1 MRSPRFPRMSEM
13 SFITAARVRRA
24 MADDWH
30 SLPADAVLRRLDA
43 SPLGLNS
50 QEAARRLARFGPNE
64 LVQTA
69 RVSPL
74 RILLSQFVD
83 VLVIVLIIAA
93 IISAVLGLLQ
103 GQSSDLYDAVLIIVI
118 VIMNAILGF
127 VQEYR
132 AERSLEALKNLA
144 APKAHILREGGI
156 VAVPSRDLVPG
167 DVAVLTAG
175 DRIPPDARLLEV
187 ASLRVNE
194 ASLTGESLPVSKAV
208 EPQPR
213 DSFLGDR
220 KNMVFMGTTVDG
232 GRGKAVLVET
242 GMATQLG
249 KIAGL
254 VQQETKQETPL
265 QKQLDRLGRQ
275 IGVAVLLAAGL
286 IFAIGVLREPGHV
299 ELLFLTAVGLSV
311 AAIPEGVPPIVTISL
326 ALGLPRMIPRGAPIR
341 KLPAVEALGAASVI
355 CSDKTGTLTK
365 GEMNVRALVVGP
377 HEYEAVGEGFDPSGL
392 VRTAGRVASPE
403 AHPGLQRLLE
413 CGALCN
419 DAVLKTEGPRWV
431 VEGDPTEG
439 ALLVAARRAGMDP
452 EAVRA
457 KWPRVAEIAF
467 TSERKKM
474 STLHAQMSEPELR
487 EILALSEAERL
498 RRLAGVP
505 AVLHVKG
512 APERILAA
520 CSHHVVDGER
530 KPLSEY
536 DRKQYLFR
544 NQELATRAL
553 RVIGFAIREFQGEVP
568 LLTEETLEVDLTFLG
583 LAGMMDAPRS
593 DAIDAIRRC
602 KKAGIRVVMIT
613 GDHKLTAMAVAR
625 EMGILEDGYRAL
637 SGEELEKLSD
647 AELVREVERIRVYAR
662 VAPEHKMRIV
672 DAWKKAGHIVAMT
685 GDGVNDA
692 PALKRSHLG
701 VAMGIT
707 GTDVA
712 KESADMVLTDD
723 NFASI
728 VAAVEE
734 GRGIYENIR
743 KFVAFLL
750 SANAGEVLIMFI
762 ATLAIA
768 DPNFLPFF
776 APVQLLWINL
786 VTDGLPALALG
797 VDPYPT
803 DIMDRPPRNPKE
815 GVLSRDILFLIV
827 VVSGILTVG
836 TLGVFFL
843 ELREGADATR
853 ARTVAFTTIVFFELF
868 LVFAMRSP
876 RQTIWQIG
884 LFTNTKLI
892 LAVLASIALQVA
904 VIYTPFLHAVFET
917 EPLTPLDWLETVLIS
932 FTAFA
937 FVEVLKVVRHR
948 MKAPAS

>member
-1 MRSPRFPRMSEM
+1 MDVGADQDSRDDVADDDRDPDPGCERGSDEADAGDDADIEHDGRCLNHAERFPGGRARSLAIFAREPRFPSRWPHRTCSYKKPLSTRDGRGIGLPRRMSEM
-13 SFITAARVRRA
+13 RFITQARVRRT

-50 QEAARRLARFGPNE
+50 QDAARRLVRFGANE

-69 RVSPL
+69 RVNPL

-93 IISAVLGLLQ
+93 IISAALGLLQ
-103 GQSSDLYDAVLIIVI
+103 GENADLYDAVLIIVI
-118 VIMNAILGF
+118 VVMNAILGF
-127 VQEYR
+127 FQEYR

-144 APKAHILREGGI
+144 GPKAHVLREGGI
-156 VAVPSRDLVPG
+156 VAVPSRELVPG

-175 DRIPPDARLLEV
+175 DRIPADARLFEV

-194 ASLTGESLPVSKAV
+194 ASLTGESLPVSKSV
-208 EPQPR
+208 EALPR

-220 KNMVFMGTTVDG
+220 KNMVFMGTAVDG
-232 GRGKAVLVET
+232 GRGKAVIVET

-254 VQQETKQETPL
+254 VQQGTKEETPL

-275 IGVAVLLAAGL
+275 TGIAVLLAAGL
-286 IFAIGVLREPGHV
+286 IFLIGVLRDPGHI
-299 ELLFLTAVGLSV
+299 ELLFLTAVGLAV
-311 AAIPEGVPPIVTISL
+311 AAIPDGLPAILTISL
-326 ALGLPRMIPRGAPIR
+326 ALGLQRMIRRGALIR

-365 GEMNVRALVVGP
+365 GELNVPVLV
-377 HEYEAVGEGFDPSGL
+377 
-392 VRTAGRVASPE
+392 T
-403 AHPGLQRLLE
+403 
-413 CGALCN
+413 
-419 DAVLKTEGPRWV
+419 
-431 VEGDPTEG
+431 
-439 ALLVAARRAGMDP
+439 
-452 EAVRA
+452 
-457 KWPRVAEIAF
+457 RVAEIAS

-474 STLHAQMSEPELR
+474 STLHAQLPESELGAVLSLPEGD
-487 EILALSEAERL
+487 RL
-498 RRLAGVP
+498 RLLVGVP

-512 APERILAA
+512 APERILAG
-520 CSHHVVDGER
+520 CSHHIVDGER
-530 KPLSEY
+530 RPLSEY
-536 DRKQYLFR
+536 DRSQYQFR

-553 RVIGFAIREFQGEVP
+553 RVIGLAAREFDGELPP
-568 LLTEETLEVDLTFLG
+568 LKEDTLEADLTFLG

-593 DAIDAIRRC
+593 DAIEAIHRC
-602 KKAGIRVVMIT
+602 NKARIRVVMIT

-625 EMGILEDGYRAL
+625 EMGILGEGDLAL
-637 SGEELEKLSD
+637 TGEELEKVSD
-647 AELVREVERIRVYAR
+647 ADLVREVERIRVYAR

-672 DAWKKAGHIVAMT
+672 DAWKKAGQIVAMT

-692 PALKRSHLG
+692 PALKRSNLG

-768 DPNFLPFF
+768 DPSFLPFF

-815 GVLSRDILFLIV
+815 GVLSRDIVFLIV
-827 VVSGILTVG
+827 VVSAILTVG

-843 ELREGADATR
+843 EL
-853 ARTVAFTTIVFFELF
+853 
-868 LVFAMRSP
+868 
-876 RQTIWQIG
+876 
-884 LFTNTKLI
+884 
-892 LAVLASIALQVA
+892 
-904 VIYTPFLHAVFET
+904 
-917 EPLTPLDWLETVLIS
+917 
-932 FTAFA
+932 
-937 FVEVLKVVRHR
+937 
-948 MKAPAS
+948 

>member
-1 MRSPRFPRMSEM
+1 MRMLGR
-13 SFITAARVRRA
+13 T

-30 SLPADAVLRRLDA
+30 ALRAEAVLQRLDS
-43 SPLGLNS
+43 SPLGLTS
-50 QEAARRLARFGPNE
+50 REAAQRLSRFGPNE

-69 RVSPL
+69 KVSPL
-74 RILLSQFVD
+74 RILLSQFID

-93 IISAVLGLLQ
+93 VISATLGLLQ
-103 GQSSDLYDAVLIIVI
+103 GETADLYDAVLIIVI

-132 AERSLEALKNLA
+132 AERSLEALKSLA
-144 APKAHILREGGI
+144 APKAHVLREGGI
-156 VAVPSRDLVPG
+156 VAVPSRAV
-167 DVAVLTAG
+167 VAGEVVVIAAG
-175 DRIPPDARLLEV
+175 DWVTADAWFLEV

-254 VQQETKQETPL
+254 VQQESKHDTQI
-265 QKQLDRLGRQ
+265 QKQCDRLGRQ

-286 IFAIGVLREPGHV
+286 IFAIGLLREPGHV

-311 AAIPEGVPPIVTISL
+311 AAIPEGLPAIVTISL
-326 ALGLPRMIPRGAPIR
+326 ALGLQRMIRRGALIR

-365 GEMNVRALVVGP
+365 GEMNVRVVVAGTVD
-377 HEYEAVGEGFDPSGL
+377 YEVIGEGFDPSGV
-392 VRTAGRVASPE
+392 VRTDGQAADLA
-403 AHPGLQRLLE
+403 AHPGLRPLLE
-413 CGALCN
+413 CGVLCN
-419 DAVLKTEGPRWV
+419 DAVLRRDGTRWV

-439 ALLVAARRAGMDP
+439 ALLVAARRASLDP
-452 EAVRA
+452 EAIRA
-457 KWPRVAEIAF
+457 RWPRVAEIAF

-474 STLHAQMSEPELR
+474 STLHAQLSESDLR
-487 EILALSEAERL
+487 EVLSLPEGERL
-498 RRLAGVP
+498 RRLHGTP

-512 APERILAA
+512 APERILAS
-520 CSHHVVDGER
+520 CSHHIVDGER
-530 KPLSEY
+530 KALSDF
-536 DRKQYLFR
+536 DRSQYQFR
-544 NQELATRAL
+544 NQEMATRAL
-553 RVIGFAIREFQGEVP
+553 RVIGFAVREFQADLPPLGEEA
-568 LLTEETLEVDLTFLG
+568 LETDLTFLG

-593 DAIDAIRRC
+593 DAIEAIRRC
-602 KKAGIRVVMIT
+602 KKAGIPVVMIT

-625 EMGILEDGYRAL
+625 EMGILGEGDLAFT
-637 SGEELEKLSD
+637 GEELEKMSD
-647 AELVREVERIRVYAR
+647 EELLRQVERIRVYAR

-692 PALKRSHLG
+692 PALKRANLG

-723 NFASI
+723 NFASV

-734 GRGIYENIR
+734 GRGRYENIR
-743 KFVAFLL
+743 KFGAFLL
-750 SANAGEVLIMFI
+750 SANAGEVLIMFT

-768 DPNFLPFF
+768 DPKFLPFF

-803 DIMDRPPRNPKE
+803 DIMQRPPRNPKE

-827 VVSGILTVG
+827 VVSGILTAG

-843 ELREGADATR
+843 ELREGADPTR
-853 ARTVAFTTIVFFELF
+853 AQTVAFTTIVFFELF

-876 RQTIWQIG
+876 RQTIWEIG

-892 LAVLASIALQVA
+892 LAVLGSMLLQAA
-904 VIYTPFLHAVFET
+904 VIYIPFLHGVFGT
-917 EPLTPLDWLETVLIS
+917 APLTVLDWVETLLIS
-932 FTAFA
+932 FSAFA
-937 FVEVLKVVRHR
+937 FVDVLKVVRR
-948 MKAPAS
+948 RVRA

>member
-1 MRSPRFPRMSEM
+1 MRMLGR
-13 SFITAARVRRA
+13 T

-30 SLPADAVLRRLDA
+30 ALRAEAVLQRLDS
-43 SPLGLNS
+43 SPLGLTSREAS
-50 QEAARRLARFGPNE
+50 QRLSRFGPNE

-93 IISAVLGLLQ
+93 VISATLGLLQ
-103 GQSSDLYDAVLIIVI
+103 GETADLYDAVLIIVI

-132 AERSLEALKNLA
+132 AERSLEALKSLA
-144 APKAHILREGGI
+144 APKAHVLREGGV

-167 DVAVLTAG
+167 EVVVLAAG
-175 DRIPPDARLLEV
+175 DRVPADARLLEV

-286 IFAIGVLREPGHV
+286 IFVIGVLREPGHV

-311 AAIPEGVPPIVTISL
+311 AAIPEGLPAIVTISL
-326 ALGLPRMIPRGAPIR
+326 ALGLQRMIRRGALIR
-341 KLPAVEALGAASVI
+341 KLPAVEALDAA
-355 CSDKTGTLTK
+355 LK
-365 GEMNVRALVVGP
+365 G
-377 HEYEAVGEGFDPSGL
+377 
-392 VRTAGRVASPE
+392 
-403 AHPGLQRLLE
+403 
-413 CGALCN
+413 
-419 DAVLKTEGPRWV
+419 EGPRWV

-474 STLHAQMSEPELR
+474 STLHAQLSESELR
-487 EILALSEAERL
+487 EILALSEAVRL
-498 RRLAGVP
+498 RRLAGVV

-553 RVIGFAIREFQGEVP
+553 RVIGFAVREFQGEVP
-568 LLTEETLEVDLTFLG
+568 PLTEETLEIDLTFLG

-815 GVLSRDILFLIV
+815 GVLSRDILFLII
-827 VVSGILTVG
+827 VVSAILTVG

-843 ELREGADATR
+843 ELQEGADATR

-876 RQTIWQIG
+876 RQTIWQI
-884 LFTNTKLI
+884 
-892 LAVLASIALQVA
+892 
-904 VIYTPFLHAVFET
+904 E
-917 EPLTPLDWLETVLIS
+917 
-932 FTAFA
+932 
-937 FVEVLKVVRHR
+937 
-948 MKAPAS
+948 

>member
-1 MRSPRFPRMSEM
+1 MDVRSDQDSRDDVADDDRDPDPGCERGSDEADAGDDANIEHDGRCLNHVARFPERRARSLAIFAREPRFPSRWPHPTCSYKKPLSTRDGRGSLLLRRMSEM
-13 SFITAARVRRA
+13 RFITQARVRRT

-50 QEAARRLARFGPNE
+50 QDAARRLVRFGANE

-69 RVSPL
+69 RVNPL

-93 IISAVLGLLQ
+93 IISAALGLLQ
-103 GQSSDLYDAVLIIVI
+103 GEIADLYDAVLIIVI
-118 VIMNAILGF
+118 VVMNAILGF

-144 APKAHILREGGI
+144 APKAHVLREGGI
-156 VAVPSRDLVPG
+156 VAVPSRELVPG

-175 DRIPPDARLLEV
+175 DRIPADARLFEV

-208 EPQPR
+208 EALPR

-220 KNMVFMGTTVDG
+220 KNMVFMGTAVDG
-232 GRGKAVLVET
+232 GRGKAVIVET

-254 VQQETKQETPL
+254 VQQETKEETPL

-275 IGVAVLLAAGL
+275 IGIAVLLAAGL
-286 IFAIGVLREPGHV
+286 IVVIGVLRALPVLDASHV

-311 AAIPEGVPPIVTISL
+311 AAIPEGLPAIVTISL
-326 ALGLPRMIPRGAPIR
+326 ALGLQRMIRRGALIR

-365 GEMNVRALVVGP
+365 GEMNVRVLVAGTV
-377 HEYEAVGEGFDPSGL
+377 EYEEIGEGFNPTGT
-392 VRTAGRVASPE
+392 VRTGGRVADLT

-413 CGALCN
+413 CGVLCN
-419 DAVLKTEGPRWV
+419 DAVLRQEGTRWM

-452 EAVRA
+452 TAIRVR
-457 KWPRVAEIAF
+457 WPRVAEIAF

-474 STLHAQMSEPELR
+474 STLHAQLPESELGAVLSLPEG
-487 EILALSEAERL
+487 ERL

-512 APERILAA
+512 APERVLAG
-520 CSHHVVDGER
+520 CSHHIVDGER
-530 KPLSEY
+530 RPLSEY
-536 DRKQYLFR
+536 DRSQYQFR

-553 RVIGFAIREFQGEVP
+553 RVIGLAVREFHGELPP
-568 LLTEETLEVDLTFLG
+568 LKEDTLEADLTFLG

-593 DAIDAIRRC
+593 DAIEAIRRC
-602 KKAGIRVVMIT
+602 KKARIRVVMIT

-625 EMGILEDGYRAL
+625 EMGILGEGDLAFT
-637 SGEELEKLSD
+637 GEELEKMSD
-647 AELVREVERIRVYAR
+647 EDLVREVERIRVYAR

-692 PALKRSHLG
+692 PALKRSNLG

-750 SANAGEVLIMFI
+750 SANTGEVLIMFI

-768 DPNFLPFF
+768 DPKFLPFF
-776 APVQLLWINL
+776 APVQLLWI
-786 VTDGLPALALG
+786 
-797 VDPYPT
+797 
-803 DIMDRPPRNPKE
+803 
-815 GVLSRDILFLIV
+815 
-827 VVSGILTVG
+827 
-836 TLGVFFL
+836 
-843 ELREGADATR
+843 
-853 ARTVAFTTIVFFELF
+853 
-868 LVFAMRSP
+868 
-876 RQTIWQIG
+876 
-884 LFTNTKLI
+884 
-892 LAVLASIALQVA
+892 
-904 VIYTPFLHAVFET
+904 
-917 EPLTPLDWLETVLIS
+917 
-932 FTAFA
+932 
-937 FVEVLKVVRHR
+937 
-948 MKAPAS
+948 